1 MAHAHAITY
10 ADQPRVIVALGDE
23 IHINCGPFSIRM
35 EREEAVQLA
44 ADLLEASEAAEAAL
58 ADDQELPI

>member
-1 MAHAHAITY
+1 MAHAHASTY

-23 IHINCGPFSIRM
+23 IHINCGPFCIRM

-58 ADDQELPI
+58 ADDQDLPI